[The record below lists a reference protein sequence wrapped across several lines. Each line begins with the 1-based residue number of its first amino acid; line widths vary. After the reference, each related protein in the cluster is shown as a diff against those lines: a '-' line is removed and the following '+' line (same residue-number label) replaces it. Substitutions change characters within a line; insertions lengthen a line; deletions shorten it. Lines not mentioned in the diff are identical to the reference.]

1 MPNKVYRC
9 DWPDSEDR
17 CLHRSFSFILFL
29 FILFLFKKIHL
40 QTSSFKNRL
49 NVNCRMPLLCRLTL
63 CSEKHPRPV
72 LHYPGRGVLFGK
84 RNEARYRLR
93 LIPLSVI
100 QTLCSL
106 QRTWKDLPSSRKNMR
121 VRQPRKQEYSWCR
134 IRQQDSWRG
143 GIPARPSMMK
153 SSALMRYMHFHSS
166 MNRRQRDENYPS

>member
-1 MPNKVYRC
+1 MQKITIQNPP
-9 DWPDSEDR
+9 WFFQA
-17 CLHRSFSFILFL
+17 HRQRQRRPRQRRNRRLQGFRQAPQALPMSIFL
-29 FILFLFKKIHL
+29 
-40 QTSSFKNRL
+40 RL
-49 NVNCRMPLLCRLTL
+49 CKLLCLKNT
-63 CSEKHPRPV
+63 PAGY
-72 LHYPGRGVLFGK
+72 YPDRGVLFEK

-93 LIPLSVI
+93 LIPFSVI

-106 QRTWKDLPSSRKNMR
+106 QRAWKGLPSSHKHMR

-134 IRQQDSWRG
+134 IQQQDSWRG